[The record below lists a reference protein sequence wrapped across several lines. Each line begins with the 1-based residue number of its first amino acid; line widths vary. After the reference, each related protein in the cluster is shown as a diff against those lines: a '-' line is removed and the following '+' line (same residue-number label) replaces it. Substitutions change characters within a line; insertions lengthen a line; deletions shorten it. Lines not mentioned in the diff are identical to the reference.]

1 MITQEFEFRAPDKLD
16 DALTLLAEGGDQIKL
31 LSGGMSLVPMMALGL
46 VRPRIVLS
54 LNRIDGRSYVREDRD
69 ALRIGAGTRHYEIL
83 HAPLVARHCPVLA
96 EAAAFIGDMQ
106 VRNRGTIGGSLAHAD
121 PAADYSP
128 VLVAAGAHVIARS
141 KRGEREIAADKF
153 FTNLMETALKP
164 DEIVT
169 EVLIPKLGAA
179 RGAYTRLHR
188 VEGNFAIVNA
198 AAILSD
204 NGARVALG
212 GVGATPVALDV
223 SAEVSRGVSAVALE
237 AVGRRV
243 RAACTDASAD
253 LNASPDYRREM
264 AAVFAERALAA
275 AAGRRSSQ
283 QTPEAG
289 RKSAPAPSAPRKT
302 ATGAVGG
309 PLRTAI
315 ALSVNGHPRRLEADN
330 RMVLADLLRD
340 VIGLTGTHIGC
351 GTGSCGAC
359 TVLLDGRTVK
369 SCSVLAADVDGS
381 AVETIESL
389 ASDIHHLHPLQES
402 FVRNHGQQCG
412 YCTPGMVMSAL
423 QLLRDNPNPDESAIR
438 HGISGNLCRCTGYQF
453 IVNAISDAARSLG
466 AGKA

>member
-1 MITQEFEFRAPDKLD
+1 M
-16 DALTLLAEGGDQIKL
+16 
-31 LSGGMSLVPMMALGL
+31 
-46 VRPRIVLS
+46 
-54 LNRIDGRSYVREDRD
+54 
-69 ALRIGAGTRHYEIL
+69 
-83 HAPLVARHCPVLA
+83 
-96 EAAAFIGDMQ
+96 
-106 VRNRGTIGGSLAHAD
+106 
-121 PAADYSP
+121 
-128 VLVAAGAHVIARS
+128 LVAAGARVIVRS
-141 KRGEREIAADKF
+141 LRGEREIAADKF

-169 EVLIPKLGAA
+169 EVIVPKLGAA

-204 NGARVALG
+204 KHARIALG
-212 GVGATPVALDV
+212 GVGSTPVALDV
-223 SAEVSRGVSAVALE
+223 SAELSRGFNAGALE
-237 AVGRRV
+237 AIGRRV
-243 RAACTDASAD
+243 RAACTDAPAD
-253 LNASPDYRREM
+253 LNASAEYRREM
-264 AAVFAERALAA
+264 AAVYAERALAV
-275 AAGRRSSQ
+275 AAGRTPSQ

-289 RKSAPAPSAPRKT
+289 RKSVPAASAPRKT

-309 PLRTAI
+309 ALRTAI
-315 ALSVNGHPRRLEADN
+315 AVSVNGQARRLEADN

-359 TVLLDGRTVK
+359 TVMLDGRTVK
-369 SCSVLAADVDGS
+369 SCSVLAADVDGC

-423 QLLRDNPNPDESAIR
+423 QLLRDNPNPDETAIR

-453 IVNAISDAARSLG
+453 IVNAISDAARALG
-466 AGKA
+466 ASKPPA